1 MTTALVTGITGQD
14 GTYLTES
21 LLARG
26 LEVHGYVRS
35 GDDAAAAFTE
45 RYPEVT
51 LHRGELDDVAAVR
64 ATLDAAGPDQVFHLA
79 GISSVALSWER
90 PLAVQQVNAVGA
102 GVLLQTVSEWAAAHG
117 TAPRVLHASTAEI
130 FGAPATSPQDE
141 STPIRPTSPYGAS
154 KAYAHL
160 LVGVYRARGMHASN
174 VVLFNHE
181 SPRRPP
187 VFVTRKIT
195 QGAADIAAGRA
206 SELVLG
212 NLDARRDWGWAP
224 DYVEAMTAV
233 VAHPEPDDYVVATGV
248 SHSVQDFVAAAFAAV
263 DLPWEPYVRTDPAFV
278 RPVDA
283 VEQRGDASRA
293 RTVLGWEP
301 TVGFEEIVAR
311 MVAADVR

>member
-14 GTYLTES
+14 GSYLTEA

-26 LEVHGYVRS
+26 HDVHGYVRGS
-35 GDDAAAAFTE
+35 DDAAEAFLGE
-45 RYPEVT
+45 YPEVT
-51 LHRGELDDVAAVR
+51 LHRGEVDDPAAVR
-64 ATLDAAGPDQVFHLA
+64 AALDAAGPGEIYHLA
-79 GISSVALSWER
+79 GISSVAMSWER

-102 GVLLQTVSEWAAAHG
+102 GVLLETVTQWAKAHG
-117 TAPRVLHASTAEI
+117 TAPRLLHASTAEI
-130 FGAPATSPQDE
+130 FGSPAESPQSE
-141 STPIRPTSPYGAS
+141 ATPIRPTSPYGAS

-160 LVGVYRARGMHASN
+160 LVGVYRARGLHASN

-195 QGAADIAAGRA
+195 KGAADIAAGRA
-206 SELVLG
+206 TELVLG

-224 DYVEAMTAV
+224 DYVEAMAAV
-233 VAHPEPDDYVVATGV
+233 VAHPDPDDYVIATGV

-278 RPVDA
+278 RPADA
-283 VEQRGDASRA
+283 VEQRGDASLA
-293 RTVLGWEP
+293 RRVLGWEP
-301 TVGFEEIVAR
+301 TVGFAEIVGR
-311 MVAADVR
+311 MVAADR